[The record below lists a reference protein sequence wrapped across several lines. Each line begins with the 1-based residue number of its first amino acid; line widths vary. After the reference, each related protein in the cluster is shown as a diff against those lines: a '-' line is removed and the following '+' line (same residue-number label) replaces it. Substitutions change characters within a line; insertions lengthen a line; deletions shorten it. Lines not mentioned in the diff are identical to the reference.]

1 MKYLAILREDLTT
14 QVEERALRNKT
25 TITIC
30 KFLLENI
37 TRRYGCA
44 GKANRET

>member
-25 TITIC
+25 MAAVS
-30 KFLLENI
+30 KFLLEDI
-37 TRRYGCA
+37 IC
-44 GKANRET
+44 